1 MRITGYYKNFFS
13 DHAFEYG
20 WQCWFG
26 LEEILMTGF
35 RFSSAILI
43 LGLLVTAGAAQQK
56 QATMPDAEVE
66 ANVLKALAASPQ
78 LADQDIHTTTVYGQ
92 VTLTGT
98 VRDEAS
104 RDMAEQ
110 IASETTGVK
119 KVIDQLAVGK
129 AEASNSSVNS
139 EAQADDQDSAE
150 QGTNPTLQSDGTYAP
165 SPNAQGQS
173 NPPEDQSAENEAGPP
188 SHPEPPQ
195 PRSPRAPYGPY
206 SSVPRRP
213 YVEQRGGESVVIP
226 SGTMLRVRV
235 NQAMDTRRTA
245 AGTVFDGVVLND
257 VVAGNMIAIP
267 RGTAVQGQVVDVHA
281 AGALKGR
288 GELALQLT
296 QITLGGQNYPVE
308 SDVWTHEGASKTGQT
323 VGNAVGLGAVGAMIG
338 AVSGGGP
345 GAILGA
351 GVGGAAGIGTSAASD
366 RGRAT
371 IPAEAILTFH
381 LAQELPVTTVSQ
393 AEMNRLASAA
403 QLQNRQ
409 MQRRYPPP
417 PPPPP
422 YYYYRPYYPYYY

>member
-1 MRITGYYKNFFS
+1 MTRFRPFVPTILL
-13 DHAFEYG
+13 
-20 WQCWFG
+20 FG
-26 LEEILMTGF
+26 VLAA
-35 RFSSAILI
+35 S
-43 LGLLVTAGAAQQK
+43 GAAQQK

-66 ANVLKALAASPQ
+66 ANVLKALAGSPQ

-110 IASETTGVK
+110 LASEATGVK
-119 KVIDQLAVGK
+119 KVIDQLAVGTSTT
-129 AEASNSSVNS
+129 ASNSANAPA
-139 EAQADDQDSAE
+139 EAQDQGSAE

-165 SPNAQGQS
+165 SPNAQEQS

-188 SHPEPPQ
+188 SPPEPRQ
-195 PRSPRAPYGPY
+195 PPSPRTPYGPY
-206 SSVPRRP
+206 SRAPRRP

-226 SGTMLRVRV
+226 GGTMLRVRV
-235 NQAMDTRRTA
+235 NEAMDTRRTA

-257 VVAGNMIAIP
+257 VVAGNMVAIP
-267 RGTAVQGQVVDVHA
+267 RGTAVQGQVVDVQA
-281 AGALKGR
+281 PGALKGR

-296 QITLGGQNYPVE
+296 QITLGGQSYPVE

-338 AVSGGGP
+338 AVAGGGP

-351 GVGGAAGIGTSAASD
+351 GVGGAAGIGASAASD
-366 RGRAT
+366 RGRAM

-381 LAQELPVTTVSQ
+381 LAQQLSVTTVSQ
-393 AEMNRLASAA
+393 TEMNRLASAA
-403 QLQNRQ
+403 QLEGRQ
-409 MQRRYPPP
+409 LQRRYPPP

-422 YYYYRPYYPYYY
+422 YYYRPYYPYYY